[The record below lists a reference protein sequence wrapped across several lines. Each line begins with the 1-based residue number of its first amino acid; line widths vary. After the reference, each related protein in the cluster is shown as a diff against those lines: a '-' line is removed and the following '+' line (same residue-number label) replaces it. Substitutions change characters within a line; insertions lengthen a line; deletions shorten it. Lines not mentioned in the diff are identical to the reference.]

1 MEAKATKSGV
11 IMTADREEVTG
22 LPSSSGSSLLR
33 SLVG

>member
-1 MEAKATKSGV
+1 MEGKARICGEGTP
-11 IMTADREEVTG
+11 ADQKEVTG